1 MKFKKLFI
9 FILVIL
15 FKTGNVLSNENI
27 FNVNNIEIIKKKN
40 MNNQE
45 LAQLAIKYGF
55 EELKKK
61 ILLDE
66 DQKKL
71 SKLNNSQIIDLMS
84 YYQVVK
90 KKDEITNIEK
100 MNFNIFFD
108 KKKLHDLFYKE
119 GIFYSEIGNKEIY
132 TLPIF
137 KKDDQF
143 YVYNKNFFYE
153 NWNEIHQDDQI
164 EFILPLENIE
174 IFQKINSNKNN
185 FLSLSLN
192 DFFQEYTNKN
202 LALIFIEETN
212 SKNERIFLKMKIL
225 GKNINKNLLIKK
237 ENLNKDEF
245 NSKIIET
252 VKKEIKKIVKTENL
266 IDVRTPS
273 FLNTKIRIDK
283 KNNLAELN
291 KRLKEIDTIENIFVQ
306 KFNNEH
312 MFIKIKYLGRLDK
325 IINQLNNEKIRLDLQ
340 GEEWS
345 LKIL

>member
-1 MKFKKLFI
+1 M
-9 FILVIL
+9 
-15 FKTGNVLSNENI
+15 
-27 FNVNNIEIIKKKN
+27 
-40 MNNQE
+40 
-45 LAQLAIKYGF
+45 
-55 EELKKK
+55 
-61 ILLDE
+61 
-66 DQKKL
+66 
-71 SKLNNSQIIDLMS
+71 
-84 YYQVVK
+84 
-90 KKDEITNIEK
+90 
-100 MNFNIFFD
+100 
-108 KKKLHDLFYKE
+108 FYKE

-185 FLSLSLN
+185 LLSLSLN

>member
-1 MKFKKLFI
+1 M
-9 FILVIL
+9 
-15 FKTGNVLSNENI
+15 
-27 FNVNNIEIIKKKN
+27 
-40 MNNQE
+40 
-45 LAQLAIKYGF
+45 
-55 EELKKK
+55 
-61 ILLDE
+61 
-66 DQKKL
+66 
-71 SKLNNSQIIDLMS
+71 
-84 YYQVVK
+84 
-90 KKDEITNIEK
+90 
-100 MNFNIFFD
+100 
-108 KKKLHDLFYKE
+108 FYKE

-185 FLSLSLN
+185 LLSLSLN

-252 VKKEIKKIVKTENL
+252 VKKEIKKIVKRENL

>member
-1 MKFKKLFI
+1 MKFKKLII
-9 FILVIL
+9 FILVIFL
-15 FKTGNVLSNENI
+15 KTGNVLSDENI
-27 FNVNNIEIIKKKN
+27 FNVNNIEVIKKKN
-40 MNNQE
+40 TNNQE
-45 LAQLAIKYGF
+45 LAQLVIKYGF
-55 EELKKK
+55 EELKRK

-71 SKLNNSQIIDLMS
+71 SKLSNTQIIDLMA

-90 KKDEITNIEK
+90 KNDEITNTEK
-100 MNFNIFFD
+100 INFNIFFD

-119 GIFYSEIGNKEIY
+119 GVFYSEIGNKEIY
-132 TLPIF
+132 TLPIL

-153 NWNEIHQDDQI
+153 NWNEIYKDDLI
-164 EFILPLENIE
+164 EFILPIENIE
-174 IFQKINSNKNN
+174 IFQKINSNRNN
-185 FLSLSLN
+185 LLNLSLN

-202 LALIFIEETN
+202 LALILIEETD

-225 GKNINKNLLIKK
+225 GKNINKNLIIKK
-237 ENLNKDEF
+237 ENLKKNEF
-245 NSKIIET
+245 NVKIIEM
-252 VKKEIKKIVKTENL
+252 VKKEIKKIVKKENL

-273 FLNTKIRIDK
+273 FLNTKIKINK
-283 KNNLAELN
+283 KTNLAELN
-291 KRLKEIDTIENIFVQ
+291 KRFKEVDTIENIFVQ

-312 MFIKIKYLGRLDK
+312 IFIKIKYLGGLDK
-325 IINQLNNEKIRLDLQ
+325 IINQLNDKKIRLELQ

>member
-1 MKFKKLFI
+1 MKFKKLII
-9 FILVIL
+9 FILVIFL
-15 FKTGNVLSNENI
+15 KTGNVLSDENI
-27 FNVNNIEIIKKKN
+27 FNVNNIEVIKKKN
-40 MNNQE
+40 TNNQE

-55 EELKKK
+55 EELKRK

-71 SKLNNSQIIDLMS
+71 SKLSNTQIIDLMA

-90 KKDEITNIEK
+90 KNDEITNTEK
-100 MNFNIFFD
+100 INFNIFFD

-119 GIFYSEIGNKEIY
+119 GVFYSEIGNKEIY
-132 TLPIF
+132 TLPIL

-153 NWNEIHQDDQI
+153 NWNEIYKDDLI
-164 EFILPLENIE
+164 EFILPIENIE
-174 IFQKINSNKNN
+174 IFQKINSNRNN
-185 FLSLSLN
+185 LLNLSLN

-202 LALIFIEETN
+202 LALILIEETD

-225 GKNINKNLLIKK
+225 GKNINKNLIIKK
-237 ENLNKDEF
+237 ENLKKNEF
-245 NSKIIET
+245 NVKIIEM
-252 VKKEIKKIVKTENL
+252 VKKEIKKIVKKENL

-273 FLNTKIRIDK
+273 FLNTKIKINK
-283 KNNLAELN
+283 KTNLAELN
-291 KRLKEIDTIENIFVQ
+291 KRFKEVDTIENIFVQ

-312 MFIKIKYLGRLDK
+312 IFIKIKYLGRLDK
-325 IINQLNNEKIRLDLQ
+325 IINQLNDKKIRLELQ

>member
-1 MKFKKLFI
+1 MKYKKI
-9 FILVIL
+9 IIYILVIFL
-15 FKTGNVLSNENI
+15 KTGNVLSDENI
-27 FNVNNIEIIKKKN
+27 FNVNNIEVIKKKN
-40 MNNQE
+40 INNQE

-71 SKLNNSQIIDLMS
+71 SKLSNSQITDLMA

-90 KKDEITNIEK
+90 KDDEITNTEK
-100 MNFNIFFD
+100 INFNIFFD

-119 GIFYSEIGNKEIY
+119 GVFYSEIVNKEIY
-132 TLPIF
+132 TLPIL

-153 NWNEIHQDDQI
+153 NWNEIYPDDLI
-164 EFILPLENIE
+164 EFILPIENIE

-185 FLSLSLN
+185 LLNLSLN

-212 SKNERIFLKMKIL
+212 FKNERIFLKMKIL
-225 GKNINKNLLIKK
+225 GKNINKNLIIKK
-237 ENLNKDEF
+237 ENLNKNEF
-245 NSKIIET
+245 NEKIIET
-252 VKKEIKKIVKTENL
+252 VKKEIKKIVKRENL

-273 FLNTKIRIDK
+273 FLNTKIKINK

-291 KRLKEIDTIENIFVQ
+291 KRFKEIDTIENIFVQ
-306 KFNNEH
+306 KFNNEYI
-312 MFIKIKYLGRLDK
+312 FIKIKYLGRLDK
-325 IINQLNNEKIRLDLQ
+325 IINQLNDQKIRLELR

>member
-1 MKFKKLFI
+1 
-9 FILVIL
+9 
-15 FKTGNVLSNENI
+15 
-27 FNVNNIEIIKKKN
+27 
-40 MNNQE
+40 
-45 LAQLAIKYGF
+45 
-55 EELKKK
+55 
-61 ILLDE
+61 
-66 DQKKL
+66 
-71 SKLNNSQIIDLMS
+71 
-84 YYQVVK
+84 
-90 KKDEITNIEK
+90 

-325 IINQLNNEKIRLDLQ
+325 IINQLNNEKIRLDPQ

>member
-1 MKFKKLFI
+1 MKYKKI
-9 FILVIL
+9 IIYILVIFL
-15 FKTGNVLSNENI
+15 KTGNVLSDENI
-27 FNVNNIEIIKKKN
+27 FNVNNIEVIKKKN
-40 MNNQE
+40 INNQE

-71 SKLNNSQIIDLMS
+71 SKLSNSQITDLMA

-90 KKDEITNIEK
+90 KDDEITNTEK
-100 MNFNIFFD
+100 INFNIFFD

-119 GIFYSEIGNKEIY
+119 GIFYSEIVNKEIY
-132 TLPIF
+132 TLPIL

-153 NWNEIHQDDQI
+153 NWNEIYQDDLI
-164 EFILPLENIE
+164 EFVLPIENIE

-185 FLSLSLN
+185 LLNLSLN

-202 LALIFIEETN
+202 LALILIEETN
-212 SKNERIFLKMKIL
+212 FKNERIFLKMKIL
-225 GKNINKNLLIKK
+225 GKNINKNLIIKK
-237 ENLNKDEF
+237 ENLNKNEF
-245 NSKIIET
+245 NEKIIKT
-252 VKKEIKKIVKTENL
+252 VKKEIKKIVKRENL

-273 FLNTKIRIDK
+273 FLNTKIKINK

-291 KRLKEIDTIENIFVQ
+291 KRFKEIDTIENIFVQ
-306 KFNNEH
+306 KFNNEYI
-312 MFIKIKYLGRLDK
+312 FIKIKYLGRLDK
-325 IINQLNNEKIRLDLQ
+325 IISQLNDQKIRLELR

>member
-1 MKFKKLFI
+1 M
-9 FILVIL
+9 
-15 FKTGNVLSNENI
+15 
-27 FNVNNIEIIKKKN
+27 
-40 MNNQE
+40 
-45 LAQLAIKYGF
+45 
-55 EELKKK
+55 
-61 ILLDE
+61 
-66 DQKKL
+66 
-71 SKLNNSQIIDLMS
+71 
-84 YYQVVK
+84 
-90 KKDEITNIEK
+90 
-100 MNFNIFFD
+100 
-108 KKKLHDLFYKE
+108 
-119 GIFYSEIGNKEIY
+119 
-132 TLPIF
+132 
-137 KKDDQF
+137 
-143 YVYNKNFFYE
+143 
-153 NWNEIHQDDQI
+153 
-164 EFILPLENIE
+164 
-174 IFQKINSNKNN
+174 
-185 FLSLSLN
+185 LSLSLN